1 MATSKVK
8 LSQSP
13 SLEKGCNFPE
23 YRKTAQNDAKE
34 LLFRLSLYV
43 NWVMIEKP
51 PEPWAEAWTKKMYP
65 VVGSG
70 FQDGPKDSWPPNLL
84 PLDVVRTV
92 DAMFSLPGWGWGEGT
107 LQL

>member
-43 NWVMIEKP
+43 N
-51 PEPWAEAWTKKMYP
+51 
-65 VVGSG
+65 
-70 FQDGPKDSWPPNLL
+70 
-84 PLDVVRTV
+84 
-92 DAMFSLPGWGWGEGT
+92 
-107 LQL
+107 